1 MARRG
6 AGKKELAVGDRVIVQ
21 HRMPLPENRSDRTV
35 EMEGTILYIHP
46 AGRFAVIEL
55 AFAGGLWSGPARI
68 RETHAL
74 SALQRAA
81 DAQSERKDT

>member
-6 AGKKELAVGDRVIVQ
+6 ADKKELAVGDQVIVQ

-35 EMEGTILYIHP
+35 EKEGTILYIHP

-55 AFAGGLWSGPARI
+55 TFAGGLWSAPARI

-74 SALQRAA
+74 NALQRAA
-81 DAQSERKDT
+81 DAQNARKDI